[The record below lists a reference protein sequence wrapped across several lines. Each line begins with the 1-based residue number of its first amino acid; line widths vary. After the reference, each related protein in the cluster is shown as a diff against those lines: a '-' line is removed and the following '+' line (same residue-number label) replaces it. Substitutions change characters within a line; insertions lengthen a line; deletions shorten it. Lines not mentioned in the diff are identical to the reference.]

1 VATRLCEQVIVL
13 RVERAI
19 KLSRSVEKRRS
30 SYSDVTP
37 PVTPDG
43 TYTET
48 GVFSSPPDH
57 VDARAVGRDGHA
69 ERHEADGNRT
79 ARRLDRRVEH
89 HDHIVKDRNVLVAPV
104 TYSRDDEN
112 ALAVGRDCNAVWRV
126 VHLDL
131 PREFERVVWIAGHI
145 EGHDR
150 APCIMSML
158 TSNVV

>member
-1 VATRLCEQVIVL
+1 MATRLCEQVIVL

-69 ERHEADGNRT
+69 
-79 ARRLDRRVEH
+79 
-89 HDHIVKDRNVLVAPV
+89 
-104 TYSRDDEN
+104 
-112 ALAVGRDCNAVWRV
+112 VWRV